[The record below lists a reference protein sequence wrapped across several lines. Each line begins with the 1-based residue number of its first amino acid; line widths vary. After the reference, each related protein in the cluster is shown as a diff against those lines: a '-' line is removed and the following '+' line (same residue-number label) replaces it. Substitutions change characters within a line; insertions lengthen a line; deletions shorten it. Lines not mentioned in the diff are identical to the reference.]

1 MLFQVLPL
9 DCYILIH
16 STRVPVL
23 GRKATMKDQIEK
35 YTGKL
40 LADRS
45 ACPDAIA
52 FAAQDDTLITSGAP
66 ELARLAGATLARLN
80 ALALVV
86 ARPSLPF
93 ADFLVARAPAGDCA
107 ILPQDTET
115 RTFLHD
121 IPFLRRGELPED
133 PSGEIA
139 RLLANR
145 KGVIVEGVG
154 IVALGSITV
163 EQAFINYS
171 SVFHSTF
178 VKYLQDVLSDGFL
191 IPGERE
197 AFQAFRR
204 DWLKPLSAEGLVF
217 RGELSEDRE
226 EILSEVETVGR
237 FTVERGLVD
246 SFFGNISARAG
257 ELIYISQTAAS
268 LDELKGCIDPV
279 PTDNSSTTGITASS
293 ELLAHRKIFEE
304 TGARVILHG
313 HPKFAVVMSMLC
325 ETRDCP
331 IKDCWKDCPQVRL
344 LGGTPVVAGEIGA
357 GGLAKRVPPVIGATG
372 SAIVYGHGVFTIGR
386 EGFGEA
392 FAALVEVEN
401 FCREEYFRRLD
412 QVQVL

>member
-1 MLFQVLPL
+1 M
-9 DCYILIH
+9 
-16 STRVPVL
+16 R
-23 GRKATMKDQIEK
+23 DQIEK

-40 LADRS
+40 IADRS
-45 ACPDAIA
+45 ASPDGIA
-52 FAAQDDTLITSGAP
+52 FAAQDDQLIALGAP
-66 ELARLAGATLARLN
+66 EPARLAGGTLARLN
-80 ALALVV
+80 ALALVA

-93 ADFLVARAPAGDCA
+93 ADFLVARAPSGDCA
-107 ILPQDTET
+107 IVPQDTET

-121 IPFLRRGELPED
+121 IPFLRQKGLPQD
-133 PSGEIA
+133 PAGEIA

-154 IVALGSITV
+154 IVAVGAITV
-163 EQAFINYS
+163 EQAYINYS

-178 VKYLQDVLSDGFL
+178 VKYLQDILKDGFL
-191 IPGERE
+191 LPGERE
-197 AFQAFRR
+197 AFGLFRHQ
-204 DWLKPLSAEGLVF
+204 WLKPISAEGLTF
-217 RGELSEDRE
+217 RGTLPEKRE
-226 EILSEVETVGR
+226 EILAEIGTIGR
-237 FTVERGLVD
+237 YTVERGLVD

-257 ELIYISQTAAS
+257 GLIYISQTAGS

-325 ETRDCP
+325 EIRGCEVT
-331 IKDCWKDCPQVRL
+331 DCWKDCPQVRT

-357 GGLAKRVPPVIGATG
+357 GGVAKRVPPVIGATG
-372 SAIVYGHGVFTIGR
+372 SAIVYGHGVFTLGR

-392 FAALVEVEN
+392 FAAMVDVEN

-412 QVQVL
+412 AAGI

>member
-1 MLFQVLPL
+1 M
-9 DCYILIH
+9 
-16 STRVPVL
+16 R
-23 GRKATMKDQIEK
+23 DQIEK
-35 YTGKL
+35 YTAKL
-40 LADRS
+40 IADRS
-45 ACPDAIA
+45 ACPDGIA
-52 FAAQDDTLITSGAP
+52 FAAQDDTLIASGAP
-66 ELARLAGATLARLN
+66 EFARLAGATLAHLN

-93 ADFLVARAPAGDCA
+93 ADFLVARAPAGDAA
-107 ILPQDTET
+107 IVPQDTET

-121 IPFLRRGELPED
+121 IPFLRRKDLPQD
-133 PSGEIA
+133 PAGEIA

-154 IVALGSITV
+154 IVAVGAITV

-178 VKYLQDVLSDGFL
+178 VKYLQDILRDGFL
-191 IPGERE
+191 LPGEME
-197 AFQAFRR
+197 AFQTFRHR
-204 DWLKPLSAEGLVF
+204 WLKPLSAEGLVF
-217 RGELSEDRE
+217 RGKLSRQKA
-226 EILSEVETVGR
+226 EILSEVEAVGR

-268 LDELKGCIDPV
+268 LDELAGCIDPV

-325 ETRDCP
+325 EARDCTVQ
-331 IKDCWKDCPQVRL
+331 DCWKDCPHVRF

-372 SAIVYGHGVFTIGR
+372 SAIVYGHGVFSIGR

-392 FAALVEVEN
+392 FAAMVEVEN

-412 QVQVL
+412 QALKP